1 MPAFDAF
8 QPAAHQPPL
17 PVDRLIAA
25 PRGAGSDEDA
35 VEVDVL
41 FVGGGAAG
49 LAGAIRLAQ
58 IAAERDVSDTLQ
70 IAVLEKAER
79 PGDHCLSGAVINP
92 AALRELL
99 PDVPVADLPL
109 RGAVKREKFY
119 FLGGRSA
126 FRLPVPP
133 TMHNK
138 GCYVASLCE
147 VVRFLAE
154 RAEAMGVH
162 MLAGY
167 PAETL
172 LIEDHC
178 VKGVRTAATGR
189 ERDGAPG
196 PSYHPPTE
204 VRAKVT
210 VLCEGARGPLTQ
222 AWLAH
227 ERVGSD
233 NPQIYALGVKELW
246 RVKKPLREVIHT
258 VGWPIPH
265 DTFGGGWMY
274 PMSEYLISLGLVVG
288 LDSPYADL
296 DPHRMM
302 QRLKSHPLVQRYLA
316 GGELQEWGAKI
327 IPEGGYHALPHR
339 LGGNGVLLAGDAAGL
354 VNVASLKGVHYAMRS
369 GMAAAEAAFAAFEK
383 GDFSWG
389 SLEPYDLAIRE
400 GEIGSDLRRTRNMR
414 PAFKHGIIVGSMTA
428 ALSWL
433 TKGNVPPGRIAMH
446 PDASVVRTKL
456 QQAVSDSSTP
466 NVFLSK
472 EDANYKSGNLTRDDI
487 PLHVIPTADV
497 PEAVGRMYASLCP
510 AGVYEWTED
519 GLTINAP
526 NCIDCR
532 ATDVLGPRWMPREGG
547 SGPRYVMM

>member
-1 MPAFDAF
+1 MSAFDAF
-8 QPAAHQPPL
+8 QPATYQPPL
-17 PVDRLIAA
+17 PLDRLIAA
-25 PRGAGSDEDA
+25 PRSLGSEDDV

-58 IAAERDVSDTLQ
+58 IAAERGISDMLQ

-92 AALRELL
+92 VALRELL

-109 RGAVKREKFY
+109 RGVVEQEKFY
-119 FLGGRSA
+119 FLSGGSA

-138 GCYVASLCE
+138 GCHVASLCE

-154 RAEAMGVH
+154 RAEAIGVH

-172 LIEDHC
+172 LIEDRC
-178 VKGVRTAATGR
+178 VKGVRTAPTGR
-189 ERDGAPG
+189 ERDGSPG

-204 VRAKVT
+204 VRAKLT
-210 VLCEGARGPLTQ
+210 VLCEGARGPLSQ
-222 AWLAH
+222 AWLAC
-227 ERVGSD
+227 ERIGSD

-246 RVKKPLREVIHT
+246 RVKTPLREVIHT
-258 VGWPIPH
+258 VGWPVPH

-274 PMSEYLISLGLVVG
+274 PMSEDLVSLGLVVG

-296 DPHRMM
+296 DPHGMM
-302 QRLKSHPLVQRYLA
+302 QRLKSHPLVQQYLE

-339 LGGNGVLLAGDAAGL
+339 LGGHGVLLAGDAAGL

-369 GMAAAEAAFAAFEK
+369 GMAAAEAAF
-383 GDFSWG
+383 
-389 SLEPYDLAIRE
+389 
-400 GEIGSDLRRTRNMR
+400 
-414 PAFKHGIIVGSMTA
+414 
-428 ALSWL
+428 
-433 TKGNVPPGRIAMH
+433 
-446 PDASVVRTKL
+446 
-456 QQAVSDSSTP
+456 
-466 NVFLSK
+466 
-472 EDANYKSGNLTRDDI
+472 
-487 PLHVIPTADV
+487 
-497 PEAVGRMYASLCP
+497 
-510 AGVYEWTED
+510 
-519 GLTINAP
+519 
-526 NCIDCR
+526 
-532 ATDVLGPRWMPREGG
+532 
-547 SGPRYVMM
+547 